1 MSRPIIDD
9 IVDRN
14 RERNLSTYFTA
25 KELPRY
31 FGEVEDSRES
41 VKLDSVRGAQKTGN
55 SLIENIKIGVEA
67 MQLEGSNGIIREL
80 VNGIP
85 KDKHVHPDI
94 IKLAKV
100 CIVGSYSQNEDYTE
114 VVSEFAKNIL
124 IMADNINI
132 PILLPK
138 NNKLQKLLSE
148 ELNEYLLDFL
158 QKRNIPYF
166 EMVDSVKTTVIKSK
180 KNKLLEAANAADVEG
195 K

>member
-31 FGEVEDSRES
+31 FGEVEDARES
-41 VKLDSVRGAQKTGN
+41 IKLDSVRGAKKTGN

-114 VVSEFAKNIL
+114 VISEFAKNIL

-132 PILLPK
+132 PIPLPK

-158 QKRNIPYF
+158 QKRDIPYF
-166 EMVDSVKTTVIKSK
+166 EIVDNVKTTVIKSK
-180 KNKLLEAANAADVEG
+180 KNKLLEAANAADVKG

>member
-1 MSRPIIDD
+1 MSRLIIDD

-25 KELPRY
+25 KELPKY
-31 FGEVEDSRES
+31 FGEVEDAREAT
-41 VKLDSVRGAQKTGN
+41 KLDSVRGAKKTGN

-67 MQLEGSNGIIREL
+67 MQLEGSKGIIREL

-124 IMADNINI
+124 IMADNINVPI
-132 PILLPK
+132 PLPK

-148 ELNEYLLDFL
+148 ELNEYLLEFL

-166 EMVDSVKTTVIKSK
+166 EIVDNVKATVIKSK
-180 KNKLLEAANAADVEG
+180 KNKLLEAANAADVKG

>member
-1 MSRPIIDD
+1 MSRLIIDD

-25 KELPRY
+25 KELPKY
-31 FGEVEDSRES
+31 FGEVEDAREAT
-41 VKLDSVRGAQKTGN
+41 KLDSVRGAKKTGN

-67 MQLEGSNGIIREL
+67 MQLEGSKGIIREL

-85 KDKHVHPDI
+85 RDKYVHPDI

-124 IMADNINI
+124 MMADNINVPI
-132 PILLPK
+132 PLPK

-148 ELNEYLLDFL
+148 ELNEYLLEFL

-166 EMVDSVKTTVIKSK
+166 EIVDNVKATVVKSK
-180 KNKLLEAANAADVEG
+180 KNKLLEAANAADVKG

>member
-1 MSRPIIDD
+1 MSRLIIDD

-25 KELPRY
+25 KELPKY
-31 FGEVEDSRES
+31 FGEVEDAREAT
-41 VKLDSVRGAQKTGN
+41 KLDSVRGAKKTGN

-67 MQLEGSNGIIREL
+67 MQLEGSKGIIREL

-85 KDKHVHPDI
+85 KDKYVHPDI

-124 IMADNINI
+124 IMADNINVPI
-132 PILLPK
+132 PL
-138 NNKLQKLLSE
+138 
-148 ELNEYLLDFL
+148 
-158 QKRNIPYF
+158 
-166 EMVDSVKTTVIKSK
+166 T
-180 KNKLLEAANAADVEG
+180 
-195 K
+195 

>member
-1 MSRPIIDD
+1 MSRLIIDD

-25 KELPRY
+25 KELPKY
-31 FGEVEDSRES
+31 FGEVEDAREAT
-41 VKLDSVRGAQKTGN
+41 KLDSVRGAKKTGN

-67 MQLEGSNGIIREL
+67 MQLEGSKGIIRES

-85 KDKHVHPDI
+85 RDKYVHPDI

-100 CIVGSYSQNEDYTE
+100 CIIGSYSQNEDYTE

-124 IMADNINI
+124 IMADNINVPI
-132 PILLPK
+132 PLPK

-148 ELNEYLLDFL
+148 ELNEYLLEFL

-166 EMVDSVKTTVIKSK
+166 ETVDNVKATVVKSK
-180 KNKLLEAANAADVEG
+180 KNKLLEAANAADVKG

>member
-1 MSRPIIDD
+1 MSRLIIDD

-25 KELPRY
+25 KELPKY
-31 FGEVEDSRES
+31 FGEVEDAREAT
-41 VKLDSVRGAQKTGN
+41 KLDSVRGAKKTGN

-67 MQLEGSNGIIREL
+67 MQLEGSKGIIREL

-85 KDKHVHPDI
+85 RDKYVHPDI

-124 IMADNINI
+124 IMADNINVPI
-132 PILLPK
+132 PLPK

-148 ELNEYLLDFL
+148 ELNEYLLEFL

-166 EMVDSVKTTVIKSK
+166 EIVDNVKATVVKSK
-180 KNKLLEAANAADVEG
+180 KNKLLEAANAADVKG